1 MKKQTLIYILTFSIA
16 VAIVVADQIT
26 KAVLYGQSYSVWG
39 DFLWVES
46 SFNTGAAFSFL
57 SGKVWLF
64 ICISVLSC
72 AVMIYFICSTK
83 WGLGMYTK
91 ISLSLVLGGA
101 IGNLI
106 DRIMLGGVR
115 DFIYLKSIN
124 FAIFNVA
131 DMAVTVGAIALVISV
146 IIDIIKTNNRKS
158 ANGTENNWKS
168 GDRPK
173 NQIG

>member
-1 MKKQTLIYILTFSIA
+1 MKKNRIFIILYFIIA
-16 VAIVVADQIT
+16 AAIIAADQIS
-26 KAVLYGQSYSVWG
+26 KACLFGKSYSVLG

-64 ICISVLSC
+64 VVVAVC
-72 AVMIYFICSTK
+72 ASLAIIYFLFSEK
-83 WGLGMYTK
+83 WGMSQLCK

-101 IGNLI
+101 LGNLI
-106 DRIMLGGVR
+106 DRIVLGGVR

-131 DMAVTVGAIALVISV
+131 DMAVCVGGLLFAVGM
-146 IIDIIKTNNRKS
+146 IIDLRKS
-158 ANGTENNWKS
+158 NKKENTQWN
-168 GDRPK
+168 
-173 NQIG
+173 

>member
-1 MKKQTLIYILTFSIA
+1 MKKRTLLFIIFFA
-16 VAIVVADQIT
+16 VALLIVGIDQMT

-64 ICISVLSC
+64 ICVSSLSC
-72 AVMIYFICSTK
+72 VAIIYFICSSK
-83 WGLGMYTK
+83 WGLSTYSK
-91 ISLSLVLGGA
+91 ISLSFVLGGA

-106 DRIMLGGVR
+106 DRIALGGVR

-146 IIDIIKTNNRKS
+146 IIDIIKNNRK
-158 ANGTENNWKS
+158 ATNGTNN
-168 GDRPK
+168 
-173 NQIG
+173 N